1 MILLRTGFVRR
12 SIPAACLGV
21 VLLAASGCGPQGPKL
36 APVRGTVTWKGNPV
50 PYGTVMFQPEN
61 GPAATGEIKNGAY
74 VLLTDRRKGAVVGR
88 HRVTVISLADQSNRL
103 PEERAPLPPPLVP
116 LEYSFPDRS
125 GLTAEVQ
132 DKENVIDF
140 PLK

>member
-1 MILLRTGFVRR
+1 MILLRPDLVR
-12 SIPAACLGV
+12 SIAALACLGV
-21 VLLAASGCGPQGPKL
+21 LLIGGCGLRGPKL

-50 PYGTVMFQPEN
+50 PYGTVMFQPES

-74 VLLTDRRKGAVVGR
+74 VLTTDTRKGALLGR
-88 HRVTVISLADQSNRL
+88 HRVTVIALADQSTRL

-125 GLTAEVQ
+125 GLTATVE